1 MGEKF
6 KKTTLQ
12 LITCGMYFMT
22 AEGKVGRIYTAT
34 VNWVTQAL
42 FKPINVAVRTKA
54 DSHTNDITKIDGNFA
69 RNVMGKGQLGV
80 AYAFLNRLSRTLTQA
95 KLLARL
101 SLIHSGMSM
110 HVIKFNK
117 KDFQSFF
124 HEFSL
129 LFTDLLASSFLFNQ
143 YKYII

>member
-1 MGEKF
+1 
-6 KKTTLQ
+6 
-12 LITCGMYFMT
+12 MT
-22 AEGKVGRIYTAT
+22 AEGKVDLIYAVTLS
-34 VNWVTQAL
+34 WVTQAS
-42 FKPINVAVRTKA
+42 FNPTVVAVRTKA
-54 DSHTNDITKIDGNFA
+54 DSHTNGTTKIA
-69 RNVMGKGQLGV
+69 RNFVLNVLGKGQLGV

-117 KDFQSFF
+117 KNFQSFF

-129 LFTDLLASSFLFNQ
+129 LFTDLLASSLLFNQ

>member
-1 MGEKF
+1 M
-6 KKTTLQ
+6 
-12 LITCGMYFMT
+12 ITYGLYFMT
-22 AEGKVGRIYTAT
+22 AEGKVGSIYAVT
-34 VNWVTQAL
+34 VSWVTQAS
-42 FKPINVAVRTKA
+42 FNPTVVAVRTKA
-54 DSHTNDITKIDGNFA
+54 DSHTNGTTKIA
-69 RNVMGKGQLGV
+69 RNFVLNVLGKRQLGV

-117 KDFQSFF
+117 KNFQSFF

-129 LFTDLLASSFLFNQ
+129 LFTDLLASSLLFNQ

>member
-1 MGEKF
+1 M
-6 KKTTLQ
+6 
-12 LITCGMYFMT
+12 ITYGLYFMT
-22 AEGKVGRIYTAT
+22 AEGKVDRIYAVTLS
-34 VNWVTQAL
+34 WVTQAS
-42 FKPINVAVRTKA
+42 FNPTFVAVRTKA
-54 DSHTNDITKIDGNFA
+54 DSNTNGTTKIA
-69 RNVMGKGQLGV
+69 RNFVLNVLGKGQLGV
-80 AYAFLNRLSRTLTQA
+80 AYVFLNRLSRTLTQA

-117 KDFQSFF
+117 KNFQSFF

-129 LFTDLLASSFLFNQ
+129 LFTDLLASSLLFNQ

>member
-1 MGEKF
+1 M
-6 KKTTLQ
+6 
-12 LITCGMYFMT
+12 ITYGLYFMT
-22 AEGKVGRIYTAT
+22 AECKVDRIYAVTLS
-34 VNWVTQAL
+34 WVTQAS
-42 FKPINVAVRTKA
+42 FNPTVVAVRTKA
-54 DSHTNDITKIDGNFA
+54 DSHTNGTTKIA
-69 RNVMGKGQLGV
+69 RNFVLNVLGKGQLGV

-117 KDFQSFF
+117 KNFQSFF

-129 LFTDLLASSFLFNQ
+129 LFTDLLASSLLFNQ

>member
-1 MGEKF
+1 M
-6 KKTTLQ
+6 
-12 LITCGMYFMT
+12 ITYGLYFMT
-22 AEGKVGRIYTAT
+22 AEGKVDRIYAET
-34 VNWVTQAL
+34 VSRVTQVS
-42 FKPINVAVRTKA
+42 FNTTVVAVCIKA
-54 DSHTNDITKIDGNFA
+54 DSHTTGTTKIAGNFA
-69 RNVMGKGQLGV
+69 LNVLGKGQLGA

-117 KDFQSFF
+117 KNFQSFF

-129 LFTDLLASSFLFNQ
+129 LFTDLLPVFLLFNQ
-143 YKYII
+143 NKYII

>member
-1 MGEKF
+1 M
-6 KKTTLQ
+6 
-12 LITCGMYFMT
+12 ITYGLYFMT
-22 AEGKVGRIYTAT
+22 AESKVDRIYAVTLS
-34 VNWVTQAL
+34 WVTQAS
-42 FKPINVAVRTKA
+42 FNQTVVAVRTKA
-54 DSHTNDITKIDGNFA
+54 DSHTNGTTKIA
-69 RNVMGKGQLGV
+69 RNFVLNVLGKGQLGA

-117 KDFQSFF
+117 KNFQSFF

-129 LFTDLLASSFLFNQ
+129 LFTDLLASSLLFNQ
-143 YKYII
+143 

>member
-1 MGEKF
+1 M
-6 KKTTLQ
+6 
-12 LITCGMYFMT
+12 ITYGLYFMT
-22 AEGKVGRIYTAT
+22 AEGKVGSIYAVT
-34 VNWVTQAL
+34 VSWVTQAS
-42 FKPINVAVRTKA
+42 FNPTVVAVRTKA
-54 DSHTNDITKIDGNFA
+54 DSHTNGTTKIA
-69 RNVMGKGQLGV
+69 RNFVLNVLGKGQLGV

-117 KDFQSFF
+117 KNFQSFF

-129 LFTDLLASSFLFNQ
+129 LFTDLLASSLLFNQ

>member
-1 MGEKF
+1 
-6 KKTTLQ
+6 
-12 LITCGMYFMT
+12 MT
-22 AEGKVGRIYTAT
+22 AEGKVDRIYAVTLS
-34 VNWVTQAL
+34 WVTQAS
-42 FKPINVAVRTKA
+42 FNPTVVAVRTKA
-54 DSHTNDITKIDGNFA
+54 DSHTNGTTKIA
-69 RNVMGKGQLGV
+69 RNFVLNVLGKGQLGV

-101 SLIHSGMSM
+101 SLIHSGMAM
-110 HVIKFNK
+110 YVIKFNK
-117 KDFQSFF
+117 KNFQSFF

>member
-1 MGEKF
+1 
-6 KKTTLQ
+6 
-12 LITCGMYFMT
+12 MT
-22 AEGKVGRIYTAT
+22 VEGKVDRIYAVTLS
-34 VNWVTQAL
+34 WVTQAS
-42 FKPINVAVRTKA
+42 FNPTVVAVRTKA
-54 DSHTNDITKIDGNFA
+54 DSHTNGTTKIA
-69 RNVMGKGQLGV
+69 RNFVLNVLGKGQLGV

-117 KDFQSFF
+117 KNFQSFF

-129 LFTDLLASSFLFNQ
+129 LFTDLLASSLLFNQ

>member
-1 MGEKF
+1 
-6 KKTTLQ
+6 
-12 LITCGMYFMT
+12 MT
-22 AEGKVGRIYTAT
+22 AEGKVDRIYVVT
-34 VNWVTQAL
+34 VSWVTQAS
-42 FKPINVAVRTKA
+42 FNPTVVTVRTKA
-54 DSHTNDITKIDGNFA
+54 DSHTNGTTKIA
-69 RNVMGKGQLGV
+69 RNFVLNVLGKGQLGV

-117 KDFQSFF
+117 KNFQSFF

-129 LFTDLLASSFLFNQ
+129 LFTDLLASSLLFNQ

>member
-1 MGEKF
+1 M
-6 KKTTLQ
+6 
-12 LITCGMYFMT
+12 ITYGLYFMT
-22 AEGKVGRIYTAT
+22 AEGKVDRIYAVT
-34 VNWVTQAL
+34 VNWVTQDF
-42 FKPINVAVRTKA
+42 FKPINVAVSTKA

-117 KDFQSFF
+117 KNFQSFF

-129 LFTDLLASSFLFNQ
+129 LFTDLLASSLLFNQ

>member
-1 MGEKF
+1 M
-6 KKTTLQ
+6 
-12 LITCGMYFMT
+12 ITYGLYFMT
-22 AEGKVGRIYTAT
+22 AEGKVDRIYAVT
-34 VNWVTQAL
+34 VNWVTQAS
-42 FKPINVAVRTKA
+42 FNPTVVAVRTKA
-54 DSHTNDITKIDGNFA
+54 DSHTNGTTKIA
-69 RNVMGKGQLGV
+69 RNFVLNVLGKGQLGA

-117 KDFQSFF
+117 KNFQSIFR
-124 HEFSL
+124 EFSL
-129 LFTDLLASSFLFNQ
+129 LFTDLLPAFLLFNQ

>member
-1 MGEKF
+1 MF
-6 KKTTLQ
+6 T
-12 LITCGMYFMT
+12 
-22 AEGKVGRIYTAT
+22 
-34 VNWVTQAL
+34 N
-42 FKPINVAVRTKA
+42 A
-54 DSHTNDITKIDGNFA
+54 DSHTNGTTKIA
-69 RNVMGKGQLGV
+69 RNFVFNVLGKGQLGV

-117 KDFQSFF
+117 KNFQSFF
-124 HEFSL
+124 HKFSL